1 MVFGVQ
7 GFAAWYWFGPSAYL
21 AQELV
26 LFSID
31 DGIWNNQRVTVSRA
45 VVRMLGQSLEA
56 FRRVCAPERHDLKA
70 PLLQRHIGTFGS
82 EMHLMR

>member
-31 DGIWNNQRVTVSRA
+31 DGIWNNQRATVSGA

-56 FRRVCAPERHDLKA
+56 FRRPDDMVSKRRFSK
-70 PLLQRHIGTFGS
+70 GTFGS
-82 EMHLMR
+82 EMHLIP

>member
-31 DGIWNNQRVTVSRA
+31 DRIWSDQR
-45 VVRMLGQSLEA
+45 EA
-56 FRRVCAPERHDLKA
+56 PSFGCLAKAWRPSDVFARPDDMISKRRFSK
-70 PLLQRHIGTFGS
+70 GTFGS
-82 EMHLMR
+82 EMHLIP